1 MIFKL
6 SHSDISEKK
15 MILEIAKGIGFV
27 KLLITITCINDECVL
42 IDVKIIHIISIWIFY
57 ALE

>member
-6 SHSDISEKK
+6 SHSDFSEKK
-15 MILEIAKGIGFV
+15 IEIAKSIGFV
-27 KLLITITCINDECVL
+27 KLLITITCIIDECVL

>member
-15 MILEIAKGIGFV
+15 MILEIAKSIGFV
-27 KLLITITCINDECVL
+27 QLLITITCIIDECVL